1 MSRSHFK
8 IFWKGLSSFYLQCV
22 VMEMVM
28 CYNVQV
34 WSRFQVEWF
43 DVFYCI
49 IQIYSGVLTSS
60 SEVKLQETACR
71 LA

>member
-1 MSRSHFK
+1 MSRSRFK
-8 IFWKGLSSFYLQCV
+8 IFRKGLSSFYLQCV

-28 CYNVQV
+28 WYNVQV

-49 IQIYSGVLTSS
+49 MQIYSGVLT